1 MENAEVF
8 APPFQLNP
16 STNDV
21 HSYSEPDKVRVRHID
36 LDLEPSFD
44 RRTLEG
50 SVVLTIEKAPRHL
63 TAPLVLDTRGL
74 SVHAVEASADGE
86 SFRNAKYEVG
96 SEDPILGAPLR
107 ISLLPQESKVRI
119 NYSTASNATALQ
131 WLNPAQTAGKK
142 FPFLYTQ
149 SQPIHAR
156 SWIPIQDT
164 PRIRLTYTARVRT
177 PMGLCAV
184 MSVGNNPKA
193 NCGDFYAFSMERPVP
208 PYLIALAIGD
218 IGFASTGTRTG
229 VYAERPV
236 LQSAAYEFAD
246 AEKMLERAE
255 QLYGPYLWGRFDT
268 LVLPPSFPFGGMEN
282 PGLIFVTPTLIAGDR
297 SSVSVIAHELAHAW
311 SGNLVTNA
319 TWSDFWLNE
328 GFTTFIERR
337 IQEDLYGKVRA
348 EIEEVLA
355 QERLAEEM
363 RKLEPRDQI
372 LHIDLTGRDPDCG
385 TTLVPYVKGALFLKS
400 LEEAFGRDRFDDYLK
415 RYFARFSFQSITT
428 EEALNHLKNNLLDK
442 CPDVA
447 VQVSLREWIY
457 EPGLPTSAP
466 MAVSESL
473 NRIRK
478 QAEEWQKHNVNHLR
492 TQDWSAHEWLH
503 FLRSLPSDLG
513 SRKMRELDET
523 LHLTQRTNAEIL
535 HQWLLMAVR
544 NQYEPACPRLKEFLA
559 TVGRRIYIKPLYEE
573 LVKTD
578 AGKKF
583 AEAIYGTVRSS
594 YHPISQATIDKIVGG
609 HNGSER
615 PAGGKGL

>member
-1 MENAEVF
+1 
-8 APPFQLNP
+8 
-16 STNDV
+16 
-21 HSYSEPDKVRVRHID
+21 
-36 LDLEPSFD
+36 
-44 RRTLEG
+44 
-50 SVVLTIEKAPRHL
+50 
-63 TAPLVLDTRGL
+63 
-74 SVHAVEASADGE
+74 
-86 SFRNAKYEVG
+86 
-96 SEDPILGAPLR
+96 
-107 ISLLPQESKVRI
+107 
-119 NYSTASNATALQ
+119 
-131 WLNPAQTAGKK
+131 
-142 FPFLYTQ
+142 
-149 SQPIHAR
+149 
-156 SWIPIQDT
+156 
-164 PRIRLTYTARVRT
+164 
-177 PMGLCAV
+177 
-184 MSVGNNPKA
+184 
-193 NCGDFYAFSMERPVP
+193 MERPVP

-255 QLYGPYLWGRFDT
+255 HLYGPYLWGRFDT

-328 GFTTFIERR
+328 GFTTYIERR
-337 IQEDLYGKVRA
+337 IQEELYGKVRA

-400 LEEAFGRDRFDDYLK
+400 LEEAFGRDQFDDYLK
-415 RYFARFSFQSITT
+415 RYFKRFSFQSITT
-428 EEALNHLKNNLLDK
+428 EEALNHLKNNLLGK

-447 VQVSLREWIY
+447 AQVSLREWIY
-457 EPGLPTSAP
+457 EPGLPTSAR

-473 NRIRK
+473 DRIRK

-523 LHLTQRTNAEIL
+523 LLLTRTKNSEIL
-535 HQWLLMAVR
+535 HQWLLMVVR
-544 NQYEPACPRLKEFLA
+544 NRYEPAYPRLEEFLA
-559 TVGRRIYIKPLYEE
+559 RVGRRIYIKPLFEE

-578 AGKKF
+578 AGKRF
-583 AEAIYGTVRSS
+583 AQTIYSRVRNT
-594 YHPISQATIDKIVGG
+594 YHPISQAAIDKIVGG
-609 HNGSER
+609 PNGFE
-615 PAGGKGL
+615 PLG